1 MVVIKIGGSLQST
14 DYIKKWINT
23 IRLNRNTSFLIIFGG
38 GKYADNIRYDQKEKK
53 YDDLKAHK
61 LAIKGMTNFTEDNL
75 EELKDFTVV
84 NSIRSIKKNYKSR
97 KLLVWMP
104 SYEEVC
110 DFNIPN
116 NWDAT
121 SDSIAFAISNNINAP
136 LIVIKSVRFNY
147 KKYIN
152 VFFLKEN
159 ILDKYFSNNYY
170 RSSQKISL
178 VSREKYYKLNE
189 ICKDFSR

>member
-14 DYIKKWINT
+14 DYIKKWINA
-23 IRLNRNTSFLIIFGG
+23 IRLNRSTSFLIIFGG

-61 LAIKGMTNFTEDNL
+61 LAIKGMTNFTEDIL
-75 EELKDFTVV
+75 EDLKDFTVV
-84 NSIRSIKKNYKSR
+84 NSIRNIKKNYKSR

-121 SDSIAFAISNNINAP
+121 SDSIALAISKNINAP

-189 ICKDFSR
+189 ICKDFLR

>member
-14 DYIKKWINT
+14 DYIKKWINA
-23 IRLNRNTSFLIIFGG
+23 IRLNRSTSFLIIFGG

-61 LAIKGMTNFTEDNL
+61 LAIKGMTNFTEDIL

-84 NSIRSIKKNYKSR
+84 NSIRNIKKNYKSR

-121 SDSIAFAISNNINAP
+121 SDSIALAISKNINAP

>member
-1 MVVIKIGGSLQST
+1 VVVIKIGGSLQST

-38 GKYADNIRYDQKEKK
+38 GKYADNIRYDQKKKK

-110 DFNIPN
+110 DFNIPD

-121 SDSIAFAISNNINAP
+121 SDSIALAISKNINSP
-136 LIVIKSVRFNY
+136 LIVIKSIRFNC
-147 KKYIN
+147 KKHIN
-152 VFFLKEN
+152 AFFLKDN

-170 RSSQKISL
+170 SSPQKISL
-178 VSREKYYKLNE
+178 ASREKYYKLSE
-189 ICKDFSR
+189 ICKDFSK

>member
-1 MVVIKIGGSLQST
+1 VVVIKIGGSLQST

-61 LAIKGMTNFTEDNL
+61 LAIKGMTNFTEDIL
-75 EELKDFTVV
+75 EDLKDFTVV

-121 SDSIAFAISNNINAP
+121 SDSIALAISKNINAP

>member
-14 DYIKKWINT
+14 DYIKKWINA
-23 IRLNRNTSFLIIFGG
+23 IRLNRSTSFLIIFGG

-53 YDDLKAHK
+53 YDDFKAHK
-61 LAIKGMTNFTEDNL
+61 LAIKGMTNFTEDIL
-75 EELKDFTVV
+75 EELEDFTVV
-84 NSIRSIKKNYKSR
+84 NSIRNIKKNYKSR

-121 SDSIAFAISNNINAP
+121 SDSIALAISKNINAP

-189 ICKDFSR
+189 ICKDFSQ

>member
-14 DYIKKWINT
+14 DYIKKWINA
-23 IRLNRNTSFLIIFGG
+23 IRLNRSTSFLIIFGG

-61 LAIKGMTNFTEDNL
+61 LAIKGMSNFTEDIL
-75 EELKDFTVV
+75 EELEDFTVV
-84 NSIRSIKKNYKSR
+84 NSIRNIKKNYKSR

-110 DFNIPN
+110 GFNIPN

-121 SDSIAFAISNNINAP
+121 SDSIALAISKNINAP

-170 RSSQKISL
+170 SSSQKISL

>member
-1 MVVIKIGGSLQST
+1 MVVIKIGGSLQSNKKK
-14 DYIKKWINT
+14 KKWINA
-23 IRLNRNTSFLIIFGG
+23 IRLNRSTSFLIIFGG

-61 LAIKGMTNFTEDNL
+61 LAIKGMTNFTEDVL

-84 NSIRSIKKNYKSR
+84 NSIRNIKKNYKSR

-121 SDSIAFAISNNINAP
+121 SDSIALAISKNINAP

-189 ICKDFSR
+189 ICKDFSQ

>member
-14 DYIKKWINT
+14 DYIKKWINA
-23 IRLNRNTSFLIIFGG
+23 IRLNRSTSFLIIFGG
-38 GKYADNIRYDQKEKK
+38 GKYADNIRHDQKEKK

-61 LAIKGMTNFTEDNL
+61 LAIKGMTNFTEDIL

-84 NSIRSIKKNYKSR
+84 NSIRNIKKNYKSR

-121 SDSIAFAISNNINAP
+121 SDSIALAISKNINAP

-170 RSSQKISL
+170 SSSQKISL

>member
-14 DYIKKWINT
+14 DYIKKWINA
-23 IRLNRNTSFLIIFGG
+23 IRLNRSTSFLIIFGG

-61 LAIKGMTNFTEDNL
+61 LAIKGMTNFTEDVL

-84 NSIRSIKKNYKSR
+84 NSIRNIKKNYKSR

-121 SDSIAFAISNNINAP
+121 SDSIALAISKNINAP

>member
-1 MVVIKIGGSLQST
+1 
-14 DYIKKWINT
+14 
-23 IRLNRNTSFLIIFGG
+23 
-38 GKYADNIRYDQKEKK
+38 
-53 YDDLKAHK
+53 
-61 LAIKGMTNFTEDNL
+61 MTNFTEDNL

-121 SDSIAFAISNNINAP
+121 SDTIALAISKNINAP

>member
-14 DYIKKWINT
+14 DYIKKWINA
-23 IRLNRNTSFLIIFGG
+23 IRLNRSTSFLIIFGG

-61 LAIKGMTNFTEDNL
+61 LAIKGMTNFTEDIL

-84 NSIRSIKKNYKSR
+84 NSIRNIKKNYKSR

-121 SDSIAFAISNNINAP
+121 SDSIALAISKNINAP

-189 ICKDFSR
+189 ICKDFSQ

>member
-14 DYIKKWINT
+14 DYIKKWINA

-61 LAIKGMTNFTEDNL
+61 LAIKGMTNFTEDIL

-84 NSIRSIKKNYKSR
+84 NSIRNIKKNYKSR

-121 SDSIAFAISNNINAP
+121 SDSIALAISKNINAP
-136 LIVIKSVRFNY
+136 LIIIKSVRFNY

-152 VFFLKEN
+152 AFFLKEN

>member
-14 DYIKKWINT
+14 DYIKKWINA
-23 IRLNRNTSFLIIFGG
+23 IRLNRSTSFLIIFGG

-61 LAIKGMTNFTEDNL
+61 LAIKGMSNFTEDIL
-75 EELKDFTVV
+75 EELEDFTVV
-84 NSIRSIKKNYKSR
+84 NSIRNIKKNYKSR

-121 SDSIAFAISNNINAP
+121 SDSIALAISKNINAP

>member
-14 DYIKKWINT
+14 DYIKKWINA
-23 IRLNRNTSFLIIFGG
+23 IRLNRSTSFLIIFGG

-121 SDSIAFAISNNINAP
+121 SDSIALAISKNMH
-136 LIVIKSVRFNY
+136 VSE
-147 KKYIN
+147 
-152 VFFLKEN
+152 LK
-159 ILDKYFSNNYY
+159 D
-170 RSSQKISL
+170 
-178 VSREKYYKLNE
+178 
-189 ICKDFSR
+189 

>member
-14 DYIKKWINT
+14 DYIKKWINA
-23 IRLNRNTSFLIIFGG
+23 IRLNRSTSFLIIFGG

-61 LAIKGMTNFTEDNL
+61 LAIKGMTNFTEDVL

-84 NSIRSIKKNYKSR
+84 NSIRNIKKNYKSR

-121 SDSIAFAISNNINAP
+121 SDSIALAISKNINAP

-170 RSSQKISL
+170 SSSQKISL

>member
-14 DYIKKWINT
+14 DYIKKWINA
-23 IRLNRNTSFLIIFGG
+23 IRLNRSTSFLIIFGG

-61 LAIKGMTNFTEDNL
+61 LAIKGMTSFTEDIL

-121 SDSIAFAISNNINAP
+121 SDSIALAISKNINAP

>member
-121 SDSIAFAISNNINAP
+121 SDSIALAISKNINAP
-136 LIVIKSVRFNY
+136 LIVIKSARFNY
-147 KKYIN
+147 KKYMN
-152 VFFLKEN
+152 AFFLKEN
-159 ILDKYFSNNYY
+159 ILDKYFSKNYKN
-170 RSSQKISL
+170 SQQKISL
-178 VSREKYYKLNE
+178 VSREKYYKLRE
-189 ICKDFSR
+189 ICNDFLE

>member
-14 DYIKKWINT
+14 DYIKKWINA
-23 IRLNRNTSFLIIFGG
+23 IRLNRSTSFLIIFGG

-61 LAIKGMTNFTEDNL
+61 LAIKGMTNFTEDIL

-84 NSIRSIKKNYKSR
+84 NSIRNIKKNYKSR

-121 SDSIAFAISNNINAP
+121 SDSIALAISKNINAP

-189 ICKDFSR
+189 ICKDFSK

>member
-14 DYIKKWINT
+14 DYIKKWINA
-23 IRLNRNTSFLIIFGG
+23 IRLNRSTSFLIIFGG

-61 LAIKGMTNFTEDNL
+61 LAIKGMTNFTEDIL
-75 EELKDFTVV
+75 EELEDFTVV
-84 NSIRSIKKNYKSR
+84 NSIRNIKKNYKSR

-121 SDSIAFAISNNINAP
+121 SDSIALAISKNINAP

-170 RSSQKISL
+170 SSSQKISL

>member
-14 DYIKKWINT
+14 DYIKKWINA
-23 IRLNRNTSFLIIFGG
+23 IRLNRSTSFLIIFGG

-61 LAIKGMTNFTEDNL
+61 LAIKGMTNFTEDIL
-75 EELKDFTVV
+75 EDLKDFTVV
-84 NSIRSIKKNYKSR
+84 NSIRNIKKNYKSR

-121 SDSIAFAISNNINAP
+121 SDSIALAISKNINAP

>member
-14 DYIKKWINT
+14 DYIKKWINA
-23 IRLNRNTSFLIIFGG
+23 IRLNRSTSFLIIFGG

-53 YDDLKAHK
+53 YDDLEAHK
-61 LAIKGMTNFTEDNL
+61 LAIKGMTNFTEDIL

-84 NSIRSIKKNYKSR
+84 NSIRNIKKNYKSR

-121 SDSIAFAISNNINAP
+121 SDSIALAISKNINAP

>member
-14 DYIKKWINT
+14 DYIKKWINA
-23 IRLNRNTSFLIIFGG
+23 IRLNRSTSFLIIFGG

-84 NSIRSIKKNYKSR
+84 NSIRNIKKNYKSR

-121 SDSIAFAISNNINAP
+121 SDSIALAISKNINAP

>member
-14 DYIKKWINT
+14 DYIKKWINA
-23 IRLNRNTSFLIIFGG
+23 IRLNRSTSFLIIFGG

-61 LAIKGMTNFTEDNL
+61 LAIKGMTNFTEDIL

-84 NSIRSIKKNYKSR
+84 NSIRNIKKNYKSR

-121 SDSIAFAISNNINAP
+121 SDSIALAISKNINAP

-152 VFFLKEN
+152 VFFLKDN

>member
-14 DYIKKWINT
+14 DYINKWINA
-23 IRLNRNTSFLIIFGG
+23 IRLNRGTSFLIIFGG
-38 GKYADNIRYDQKEKK
+38 GKYADNVRNEQKERK

-61 LAIKGMTNFTEDNL
+61 LAISGMSCFTKDIL
-75 EELKDFTVV
+75 DQLKDFTVIS
-84 NSIRSIKKNYKSR
+84 SIRNIKKSYKSR

-110 DFNIPN
+110 SLNIPN

-121 SDSIAFAISNNINAP
+121 SDSIALAISKNINAP
-136 LIVIKSVRFNY
+136 LILIKSVRFNY

-152 VFFLKEN
+152 AFFLKDN
-159 ILDKYFSNNYY
+159 ILDVYFSNNYC
-170 RSSQKISL
+170 SSTQKISL
-178 VSREKYYKLNE
+178 VSRENYYKLNK
-189 ICKDFSR
+189 ICKDFKE

>member
-1 MVVIKIGGSLQST
+1 VVVIKIGGSLQST
-14 DYIKKWINT
+14 DYIKKWINA
-23 IRLNRNTSFLIIFGG
+23 IRLNRSTSFLIIFGG

-84 NSIRSIKKNYKSR
+84 NSIRNIKKNYKSR

-121 SDSIAFAISNNINAP
+121 SDSIALAISKNINAP

-170 RSSQKISL
+170 SSSQKISL